1 MGRTPLGG
9 TRGSLIDSTLVS
21 SHSAE
26 GGVIHVPQRLTIGTG
41 HAVATHL
48 LPPEGILVVGRAP
61 DASIRVD
68 DASVSRQHL
77 RLHLGTVVQVEDLGS
92 ANGTRLAGHRLG
104 PNQLTPLPPGQ
115 VVEIGGSWMMVAN
128 APLGH
133 STTRELPPP
142 VETAERSAA
151 QGQSSPG
158 DGLVIQDQAMRNLH
172 RLIERAALSDIT
184 VLLLGETGVGKEVFA
199 RRIHALSPR
208 ASRPFL
214 GLNCAAVAPSLFESE
229 LFGHERGAFTGAAQM
244 KLGLLEAAEG
254 GTVLLDE
261 VGEMP
266 LTIQVKLLRVLE
278 ERQVLR
284 LGGTRPRPIDV
295 RVLSA
300 TNRNLEADVAAG
312 SFRRDLYFRL
322 NSITVQIPALR
333 ERPLEIEPMARRFAS
348 LAAQRLSVPT
358 PEIDA
363 DVWERLRQ
371 HRWPGNIRQLRNVME
386 RAVVLSERGRITA
399 DALPVEMDL
408 GHGPQAPASESGAE
422 PRLQTAAAI
431 STGSEDERRR
441 ILDALDKCAGNQTR
455 AATLLGISRRTL
467 LNRLAEYGLPRPR
480 KRRNP

>member
-1 MGRTPLGG
+1 LGG

-21 SHSAE
+21 SQRAD
-26 GGVIHVPQRLTIGTG
+26 GDVPHVPQRLTIGTG
-41 HAVATHL
+41 HTVATHL

-68 DASVSRQHL
+68 DASVSREHV
-77 RLHLGTVVQVEDLGS
+77 RLHLGAVVQVEDLGS
-92 ANGTRLAGHRLG
+92 ANGTRLGGNRLR
-104 PNQLTPLPPGQ
+104 PNELTPLVPGQ

-128 APLGH
+128 APLARS
-133 STTRELPPP
+133 STQHLSPP
-142 VETAERSAA
+142 VETTPSPVVPAE
-151 QGQSSPG
+151 SSDE
-158 DGLVIQDQAMRNLH
+158 DGLVIQDKAMRNLH

-208 ASRPFL
+208 AGRPFL

-266 LTIQVKLLRVLE
+266 LAIQVKLLRVLE

-284 LGGTRPRPIDV
+284 IGGTRPRPIDV

-300 TNRNLEADVAAG
+300 TNRNLEADVQAG

-322 NSITVQIPALR
+322 NSISVQIPALR
-333 ERPLEIEPMARRFAS
+333 ERPLEIEPLARKFAS
-348 LAAQRLSVPT
+348 LAAQRLGVTT

-363 DVWERLRQ
+363 TVWERLRQ
-371 HRWPGNIRQLRNVME
+371 HRWPGNIRELRNVME
-386 RAVVLSERGRITA
+386 RAVVLSERGRITT
-399 DALPVEMDL
+399 DALPVEMEL
-408 GHGPQAPASESGAE
+408 GPTPQGPASGSIAGGLVH
-422 PRLQTAAAI
+422 PTAAA
-431 STGSEDERRR
+431 SAENDDERRR

-455 AATLLGISRRTL
+455 AAALLGISRRTL
-467 LNRLAEYGLPRPR
+467 LNRLSEYDLPRPR
-480 KRRNP
+480 KRGHP

>member
-1 MGRTPLGG
+1 M
-9 TRGSLIDSTLVS
+9 
-21 SHSAE
+21 
-26 GGVIHVPQRLTIGTG
+26 
-41 HAVATHL
+41 
-48 LPPEGILVVGRAP
+48 VGRAP

-68 DASVSRQHL
+68 DASVSRQHV
-77 RLHLGTVVQVEDLGS
+77 RLHLGTVVRVEDLGS
-92 ANGTRLAGHRLG
+92 ANGTRLGGARLR
-104 PNQLTPLPPGQ
+104 PNELIPLPPGQ
-115 VVEIGGSWMMVAN
+115 VVEIGSSWMMVAN
-128 APLGH
+128 APLAS
-133 STTRELPPP
+133 STTRQLSPP
-142 VETAERSAA
+142 VETTQPPTRKDEPSDDDA
-151 QGQSSPG
+151 
-158 DGLVIQDQAMRNLH
+158 LVIRDHAMRNLH
-172 RLIERAALSDIT
+172 RLIERAAPSDIT

-208 ASRPFL
+208 ADRPFL

-244 KLGLLEAAEG
+244 KPGLLEAAEG

-266 LTIQVKLLRVLE
+266 LAIQVKLLRVLE

-284 LGGTRPRPIDV
+284 IGGTRPRPIDV

-333 ERPLEIEPMARRFAS
+333 ERPLEIEPMARRFAL
-348 LAAQRLSVPT
+348 LAAQRLGVTT

-363 DVWERLRQ
+363 DVWERLRH
-371 HRWPGNIRQLRNVME
+371 HRWPGNIRELRNVME
-386 RAVVLSERGRITA
+386 RAVVLSERGRITT
-399 DALPVEMDL
+399 DALPAEMEL
-408 GHGPQAPASESGAE
+408 GPGPEPPAPEAAR
-422 PRLQTAAAI
+422 PRLQPAPAPAA
-431 STGSEDERRR
+431 GSGNDERRR

-467 LNRLAEYGLPRPR
+467 LNRLAEYDLPRPR
-480 KRRNP
+480 KRGNP